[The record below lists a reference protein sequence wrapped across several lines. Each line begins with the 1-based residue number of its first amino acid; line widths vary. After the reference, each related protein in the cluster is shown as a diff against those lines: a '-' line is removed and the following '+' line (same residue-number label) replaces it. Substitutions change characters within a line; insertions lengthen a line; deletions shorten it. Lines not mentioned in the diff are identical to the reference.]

1 MIEKKAIEYGTKW
14 FHSQNWK
21 VYPFQKKMWQ
31 SFFRESS
38 GILNAPT
45 GSGKTFSLWIPAA
58 IRAAESKSHQSR
70 QRLKIIWLTPLRA
83 LANDLTLAMQRFS
96 DENEL
101 GLKISIRTGDTS
113 TNERQRI
120 NQSPPDCLVT
130 TPESLHLMLS
140 QKDSANYFSD
150 LETLVVDEWHELLGT
165 KRGVQ
170 VELAISRLKALTDQ
184 TLSVWGISATVGNM
198 DEALQVLTGV
208 QEKGVIV
215 RADIKKKIQIK
226 SVIPKKI
233 ENYPWA
239 GHLGIRLIK
248 QVMDIVHANNTT
260 LLFTNTRSQTEIWYQ
275 GIMEKYPEMA
285 GLMAMHHGSIDNDI
299 RKWVEDALNEGKLKL
314 VICTSSLDLGVDFR
328 PVDMV
333 IQVGSPKGVSRFFQR
348 AGRSGHGPGEVSRL
362 QFVPTHA
369 LELIEAAALRSAIDD
384 GQFEPRKP
392 QTQCIDVLVQY
403 LVTLAVGGGFY
414 PDEIFEQVKQTY
426 AFNGLTE
433 QEWKWCLTFI
443 TTGGESLS
451 QYEEFSKV
459 EIDKGLYKVFRQK
472 TMMRHRLGI
481 GTIVGDPALKVR
493 FVTGGFIGTVEESF
507 VSRLNPGDV
516 FWFAGQPL
524 EFVRLKDLT
533 VQVKKGSPKK
543 GTVPRW
549 GGGRIPLSSELSRLL
564 RSKIESAAREEYDSV
579 ELKKIKP
586 ILDLQAKLSIIPD
599 KNTLLIEKTQ
609 SDEGY
614 HVFVFPFEGRA
625 VHEVLGAVVAFRI
638 AQSVPITLSIS
649 MNDYGFELLSDQAI
663 PIEEALESDLFT
675 KKDLLFDI
683 SHSVN
688 QSEMAKR
695 RFRDIAAISGLVFQ
709 GHPGQPV
716 RGKHLQ
722 MNSGIIYQALAD
734 YDPDNLLL
742 KQAEDEVLSRQLE
755 LDRFMEAMDRINQ
768 QEIRLVQTKQP
779 TPFSFP
785 ILVDGMR
792 ERISSESLA
801 SRIERMKLKME

>member
-1 MIEKKAIEYGTKW
+1 
-14 FHSQNWK
+14 
-21 VYPFQKKMWQ
+21 MWRT
-31 SFFRESS
+31 FFAKPT

-45 GSGKTFSLWIPAA
+45 GSGKTFALWIPAA
-58 IRAAESKSHQSR
+58 VRAAESKRSAKH
-70 QRLKIIWLTPLRA
+70 QRLRILWLTPLRA
-83 LANDLTLAMQRFS
+83 LANDLSLAMQRFS

-113 TNERQRI
+113 SSERQRI
-120 NQSPPDCLVT
+120 NQSAPDCLVT

-140 QKDSANYFSD
+140 QKDSANYFSEI
-150 LETLVVDEWHELLGT
+150 ETVVIDEWHELLGT

-170 VELAISRLKALTDQ
+170 VELALSRLKSLTDHE
-184 TLSVWGISATVGNM
+184 LSVWGISATVGNM
-198 DEALQVLTGV
+198 DEALKVLTGV
-208 QEKGVIV
+208 EDQGVIV
-215 RADIKKKIQIK
+215 KAEIKKKIEIK

-239 GHLGIRLIK
+239 GHLGIRLIRE
-248 QVMDIVHANNTT
+248 VMEIVKENNTT

-275 GIMEKYPEMA
+275 AIMEKYPEMA

-299 RKWVEDALNEGKLKL
+299 RRWVEDALNEGKLKL

-333 IQVGSPKGVSRFFQR
+333 IQVGSPKGVARFFQR
-348 AGRSGHGPGEVSRL
+348 AGRSGHGPGEISRL
-362 QFVPTHA
+362 RFVPTHA
-369 LELIEAAALRSAIDD
+369 LELIEAAALRTALND

-392 QTQCIDVLVQY
+392 QTMCIDVLVQY

-414 PDEIFEQVKQTY
+414 ANEIFEQVRATF
-426 AFNGLTE
+426 AFQDLTE
-433 QEWKWCLTFI
+433 QQWRWCLTFI

-451 QYEEFSKV
+451 QYEEFSRV

-493 FVTGGFIGTVEESF
+493 FVTGGYIGTVEESF

-524 EFVRLKDLT
+524 EFVRLKELT
-533 VQVKKGSPKK
+533 VQVKKGNPKK

-564 RSKIESAAREEYDSV
+564 RSKIAAAANEKHDSV

-586 ILDLQAKLSIIPD
+586 LLDLQAKLSIIPD
-599 KNTLLIEKTQ
+599 NNTLLIEKTQ

-625 VHEVLGAVVAFRI
+625 VHEVLGAVVAYRI

-649 MNDYGFELLSDQAI
+649 MNDYGFELLSDQPI
-663 PIEEALESDLFT
+663 PIEDALESDLFST
-675 KKDLLFDI
+675 KDVLFDI
-683 SHSVN
+683 SHSIN
-688 QSEMAKR
+688 QSEMARR

-742 KQAEDEVLSRQLE
+742 KQAEEEVLSRQLE
-755 LDRFMEAMDRINQ
+755 FDRFLEAMERINQ
-768 QEIRLVQTKQP
+768 QEIRLVQTTQP

-801 SRIERMKLKME
+801 TRIERMTLKME